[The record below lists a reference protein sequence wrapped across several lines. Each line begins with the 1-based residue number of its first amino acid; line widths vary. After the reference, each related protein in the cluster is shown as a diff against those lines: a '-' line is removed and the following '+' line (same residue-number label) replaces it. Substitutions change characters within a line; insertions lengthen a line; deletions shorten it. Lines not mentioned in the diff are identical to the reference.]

1 MLQFFKGYFVR
12 SLVCSMNIEF
22 VQILTNDQV
31 LNFCLCSYLQT
42 PNFDLTKDFGPQ
54 ILARTPP
61 YCKYLLGGGGGTLV
75 LFVVRG
81 RAIF

>member
-42 PNFDLTKDFGPQ
+42 PNFDLTKDFG
-54 ILARTPP
+54 TPNIGKDSP
-61 YCKYLLGGGGGTLV
+61 VLQVPPRGGGTLV